1 MRKRFLLSAMMAL
14 VMTSQYAQQVK
25 PCAQAH
31 QMDGYFLSHPQDR
44 QLRDDA
50 ARLLENRTKEIA
62 ADRGSNMTIYTI
74 PVVFHVV
81 HNYGTENISDEQ
93 ILDGL
98 SILNRD
104 FRKMNPDTAVVVDA
118 FDQLVADIGIE
129 FKLASKDPDGNCT
142 SGITR
147 TVSDLTSVG
156 DQGVKD
162 LIMWPRNKYL
172 NIWIVQDANGAAG
185 YSNLPPNV
193 AGNWGAGTDGIVVR
207 SDYVGS
213 IGTSSSLHS
222 RTLTHETGHWLN
234 LMHTWGD
241 SNDPAVAANCDM
253 DDGVTDTPN
262 TMGWTTCNLN
272 GATCGSPLD
281 NVQNYMEYSY
291 CSRMFTLG
299 QADRMRAAI
308 TSSVASRNQL
318 ITASNLAAT
327 GVTNPALCVAD
338 FDADRTII
346 CVGDSVVFNDNS
358 YNAPT
363 SWNWNFGDGVTL
375 SGVDPLIHQNPV
387 HYYTTSGTYNVT
399 LTVSNSTG
407 SLIKVKNNMIKV
419 FDAPG
424 QMQVISEG
432 FETWPNDATWGV
444 FNQYGDEGFIATSAA
459 SASGTKS
466 LMLQNG
472 NTTIVDG
479 RDELV
484 SIPFDFTG
492 QDSIIISYKWAFAQ
506 KTTNTNDRFRISGSS
521 DCGNNW
527 GLLKIHQGVSN
538 LPTAPDTDG
547 NFVPTADQWMQNT
560 IILTNLNYM
569 TDHFQVKFEFVGKG
583 GNHFYLDDIN
593 VYTPGGT
600 GISELDAQMNAFLF
614 PNPSQQEMK
623 LQLDMP
629 NAEMVDIQL
638 LDATGRSVWNQSETW
653 MNKGENLFSIP
664 QQAAGLYV
672 LRVKNQKGTLVK
684 RAIFK

>member
-1 MRKRFLLSAMMAL
+1 MRKRFLLSALLAL
-14 VMTSQYAQQVK
+14 VLTSPYAQQVK

-50 ARLLENRTKEIA
+50 ARILNDRTHQMA

-104 FRKMNPDTAVVVDA
+104 FRKMNPDTVVVVDA

-156 DQGVKD
+156 DQQVKD

-241 SNDPAVAANCDM
+241 SNDPALAANCDI
-253 DDGVTDTPN
+253 DDGVDDTPN

-299 QADRMRAAI
+299 QADRMRAAL

-338 FDADRTII
+338 FDVDRTII

-363 SWNWNFGDGVTL
+363 TWTWNFGDGETL
-375 SGVDPLIHQNPV
+375 SGVDPLIHKNPV
-387 HYYTTSGTYNVT
+387 HYYNTPGTYNVT

-432 FETWPNDATWGV
+432 FEVWPNNEIWGI
-444 FNQYGDEGFIATSAA
+444 FNQYGDEGFIPTTSAH
-459 SASGTKS
+459 ASGVKS
-466 LMLQNG
+466 LMLQNA

-484 SIPFDFTG
+484 SIPFDFAG

-538 LPTAPDTDG
+538 LPTAPDMDG

-560 IILTNLNYM
+560 IILTNLSYM

-583 GNHFYLDDIN
+583 GNNFYLDDIN

-600 GISELDAQMNAFLF
+600 GVAELDAQMNAFLF

-623 LQLDMP
+623 LQLEMP
-629 NAEMVDIQL
+629 NAQEVDIQL
-638 LDATGRSVWNQSETW
+638 MDATGRCVWNQSEIW
-653 MNKGENLFSIP
+653 MNKGENLLSIP
-664 QQAAGLYV
+664 QQSAGLYV